1 MLFSK
6 VVKMSKTFT
15 YFRKTGEIR
24 RPVNIGGEI
33 DYEWDGYEGYDFE
46 YTPNN
51 SDFSEA
57 VVEIVTDYYFGEII
71 KKNPELKEELKNKVS
86 DLISEMDF
94 EDDLAEAFEDDLK
107 EWFKDEA
114 QESESNY

>member
-1 MLFSK
+1 MSK
-6 VVKMSKTFT
+6 VFS

-33 DYEWDGYEGYDFE
+33 DYEWDGDEGYDFDYE
-46 YTPNN
+46 PAD

-57 VVEIVTDYYFGEII
+57 VVEIVSYYYFWEII
-71 KKNPELKEELKNKVS
+71 KKNPELKEELKKKVS

-107 EWFKDEA
+107 EWFEDKA
-114 QESESNY
+114 QESERNY